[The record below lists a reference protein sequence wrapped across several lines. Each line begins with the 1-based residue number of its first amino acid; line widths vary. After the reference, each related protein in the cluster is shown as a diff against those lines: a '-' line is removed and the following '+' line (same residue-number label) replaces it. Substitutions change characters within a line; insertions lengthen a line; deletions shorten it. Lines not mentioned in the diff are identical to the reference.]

1 MFEKVTKL
9 PNGMV
14 IRTDHVEFGYLSA
27 FVEKPAVFELLVFDP
42 TGSVVES
49 HRYSTEEQAQRGHE
63 QAVGAWK
70 ILLE

>member
-1 MFEKVTKL
+1 VFEQVTKL

-14 IRTDHVEFGYLSA
+14 IRTDRVKYGYIFETGL
-27 FVEKPAVFELLVFDP
+27 AVFELLVFDP
-42 TGSVVES
+42 SGAVVES
-49 HRYSTEEQAQRGHE
+49 RRFPTAEEAQRGHE